1 MKTNSSLILG
11 LAMIVLAVLMEV
23 FWVNT
28 GAEALGIF
36 SLLAALTASGALA
49 RFIRLDYETSNV
61 KLRKFLKVTGLE
73 VEVKDNKKS
82 RNPAYVLT
90 IDFGEEIGIKK
101 SSAQITTLYQPDDL
115 IGMQV
120 ICCVNLTPMH
130 IGSVKSEVR
139 ILGTE
144 SEQGVVLLQP
154 TEKVKDGD
162 RVF

>member
-61 KLRKFLKVTGLE
+61 KLRKYLKVTGLE
-73 VEVKDNKKS
+73 V
-82 RNPAYVLT
+82 
-90 IDFGEEIGIKK
+90 
-101 SSAQITTLYQPDDL
+101 
-115 IGMQV
+115 
-120 ICCVNLTPMH
+120 
-130 IGSVKSEVR
+130 
-139 ILGTE
+139 
-144 SEQGVVLLQP
+144 
-154 TEKVKDGD
+154 
-162 RVF
+162 

>member
-1 MKTNSSLILG
+1 MKTKSSLILG

-73 VEVKDNKKS
+73 V
-82 RNPAYVLT
+82 
-90 IDFGEEIGIKK
+90 
-101 SSAQITTLYQPDDL
+101 
-115 IGMQV
+115 
-120 ICCVNLTPMH
+120 
-130 IGSVKSEVR
+130 
-139 ILGTE
+139 
-144 SEQGVVLLQP
+144 
-154 TEKVKDGD
+154 
-162 RVF
+162 

>member
-73 VEVKDNKKS
+73 V
-82 RNPAYVLT
+82 
-90 IDFGEEIGIKK
+90 
-101 SSAQITTLYQPDDL
+101 
-115 IGMQV
+115 
-120 ICCVNLTPMH
+120 
-130 IGSVKSEVR
+130 
-139 ILGTE
+139 
-144 SEQGVVLLQP
+144 
-154 TEKVKDGD
+154 
-162 RVF
+162 

>member
-1 MKTNSSLILG
+1 MKTNSNLILG

-73 VEVKDNKKS
+73 V
-82 RNPAYVLT
+82 
-90 IDFGEEIGIKK
+90 
-101 SSAQITTLYQPDDL
+101 
-115 IGMQV
+115 
-120 ICCVNLTPMH
+120 
-130 IGSVKSEVR
+130 
-139 ILGTE
+139 
-144 SEQGVVLLQP
+144 
-154 TEKVKDGD
+154 
-162 RVF
+162 

>member
-23 FWVNT
+23 FWINT

-73 VEVKDNKKS
+73 
-82 RNPAYVLT
+82 
-90 IDFGEEIGIKK
+90 I
-101 SSAQITTLYQPDDL
+101 
-115 IGMQV
+115 
-120 ICCVNLTPMH
+120 
-130 IGSVKSEVR
+130 
-139 ILGTE
+139 
-144 SEQGVVLLQP
+144 
-154 TEKVKDGD
+154 
-162 RVF
+162 

>member
-1 MKTNSSLILG
+1 MKTNRSLILG

-73 VEVKDNKKS
+73 V
-82 RNPAYVLT
+82 
-90 IDFGEEIGIKK
+90 
-101 SSAQITTLYQPDDL
+101 
-115 IGMQV
+115 
-120 ICCVNLTPMH
+120 
-130 IGSVKSEVR
+130 
-139 ILGTE
+139 
-144 SEQGVVLLQP
+144 
-154 TEKVKDGD
+154 
-162 RVF
+162 

>member
-36 SLLAALTASGALA
+36 SLLAALIASGALA

-73 VEVKDNKKS
+73 V
-82 RNPAYVLT
+82 
-90 IDFGEEIGIKK
+90 
-101 SSAQITTLYQPDDL
+101 
-115 IGMQV
+115 
-120 ICCVNLTPMH
+120 
-130 IGSVKSEVR
+130 
-139 ILGTE
+139 
-144 SEQGVVLLQP
+144 
-154 TEKVKDGD
+154 
-162 RVF
+162 

>member
-23 FWVNT
+23 FWINT

-73 VEVKDNKKS
+73 V
-82 RNPAYVLT
+82 
-90 IDFGEEIGIKK
+90 
-101 SSAQITTLYQPDDL
+101 
-115 IGMQV
+115 
-120 ICCVNLTPMH
+120 
-130 IGSVKSEVR
+130 
-139 ILGTE
+139 
-144 SEQGVVLLQP
+144 
-154 TEKVKDGD
+154 
-162 RVF
+162 